1 VPLDA
6 DFLVVGSGIG
16 GLWSALRA
24 AEHGTVMLVT
34 KKEHRES
41 NTNYAQGGIA
51 GVMDSGDSPDLHIQD
66 TLEAGAGLCDRE
78 AVEILVR
85 EGPDRIRDLIALGT
99 NFTRERTPEGEEV
112 LSLGREG
119 GHSRRRIV
127 HAADLTGREI
137 ERALLDAVA
146 RHENL
151 QTYENHLALELIVRD
166 GECLG
171 LYVLDRQTRLVKTLR
186 SRAVILASGGA
197 GQIYPHTTN
206 PAIATGDGVAMAYRA
221 GAKIADME
229 FIQFHP
235 TSLCHP
241 AADSF
246 LISEAVRGEGGILRL
261 ADGSTFMEKYH
272 ELGDLAPRDVVARA
286 IHAETIVRSEPC
298 AFLDVT
304 HLDPEKIKSHFPTI
318 YARCLHF
325 GIDMTEEWVPV
336 VPAAHY
342 SCGGVRADEHARTS
356 IDRLYAVGEVSCT
369 GVHGA
374 NRLAS
379 NSLLEAVVYAE
390 RAAANAAAWDRPPNA
405 DLPRPFT
412 GGTKEPDTEYIDALR
427 YRLHERMWKDVGI
440 VRTNRSLARA
450 ERELAEVYREAE
462 ALYHETRLY
471 GALIELRNMAAVAL
485 LVVRCARMRKESRGL
500 HYNKDYPGLD
510 PTGAHHSELDVFT
523 SRLPGGTAD

>member
-1 VPLDA
+1 VALDA

-24 AEHGTVMLVT
+24 AEHGPVMLVT

-51 GVMDSGDSPDLHIQD
+51 GVMDAGDSPDLHVRD

-99 NFTRERTPEGEEV
+99 KFTMEHNPEGKEV
-112 LSLGREG
+112 LSLGRVG

-151 QTYENHLALELIVRD
+151 QTFENHLALELIVRD

-171 LYVLDRQTRLVKTLR
+171 LHVLDRQTRLVKTLR
-186 SRAVILASGGA
+186 ARAVILASGGA

-221 GAKIADME
+221 GAKVADME

-304 HLDPEKIKSHFPTI
+304 HLDPEKIKAHFPTI

-325 GIDMTEEWVPV
+325 GIDMTKEWIPV

-342 SCGGVRADEHARTS
+342 SCGGVRTDERARTS

-390 RAAANAAAWDRPPNA
+390 RAAANAAAWDRPPSA
-405 DLPRPFT
+405 DLPRPST
-412 GGTKEPDTEYIDALR
+412 GGAKEPDTEYIDALR

-440 VRTNRSLARA
+440 VRSNRSLARA
-450 ERELAEVYREAE
+450 ERELAEIYGEAE
-462 ALYHETRLY
+462 ALSRETRLY

-510 PTGAHHSELDVFT
+510 TTGAHHSELDVST
-523 SRLPGGTAD
+523 SPLPST